1 MFVVLFFAI
10 EMFSFEPVYF
20 VTHELFGPITGV
32 TRSCYFSGQVINNVF
47 ENIA

>member
-32 TRSCYFSGQVINNVF
+32 TRSCCFSGQVINNVF
-47 ENIA
+47 KNIA